1 MNAGSAIDAALAHYA
16 AGRSQEALDGL
27 MAIPNVTRTPAGCNL
42 IAGLLT
48 DLNRAGD
55 ALPYL
60 KAGLALAPADPAL
73 LTAAGKALAA
83 LNRWTEA
90 EPAYDKALAAGAT
103 ADRLRDRG
111 WARVKLGRLPAAI
124 ADFDAALALDP
135 GDTDSLTCRGMAR
148 LLMGDY
154 AAGLPD
160 YEARYRRRH
169 MPVRMPDQFDCPVW
183 PGGDPAGKTIL
194 AHAEQGLGDA
204 IQFSR
209 MARVLA
215 DRGAN
220 VVLGT
225 PARLLRLFAP
235 LAGDGVAVRDTSLP
249 GETFDYTVPLMSLPH
264 RLGVTPSTIPWPGP
278 YLRAEPERVAVWRD
292 RLGDDGRK
300 IIGVVWQ
307 GNPSGSIDVGRSL
320 PLALLEPIAK
330 LRGVRL
336 IALQK
341 GHGIDQIADLPAA
354 MRVET
359 LGDDF
364 DTGGD
369 AFLDTAAVMS
379 LCHQIVTTDTA
390 PAHLAGALG
399 LPAIVLLQH
408 VPDWRWGVEGAT
420 TPWYPTLKL
429 ARQPRPGDWQGAV
442 GRAVKLL
449 RAG

>member
-27 MAIPNVTRTPAGCNL
+27 LAIPNVTRAPAGCHL
-42 IAGLLT
+42 IASLLT
-48 DLNRAGD
+48 DLNRPGD

-60 KAGLALAPADPAL
+60 KAGLALAPTDPAL
-73 LTAAGKALAA
+73 LTAAGKALSA
-83 LNRWTEA
+83 LNRWAEA

-135 GDTDSLTCRGMAR
+135 DDTDSLTCRGMAR

-169 MPVRMPDQFDCPVW
+169 MPVHMPDLFDCPVW

-204 IQFSR
+204 IQFAR

-215 DRGAN
+215 DRGAK

-235 LAGDGVAVRDTSLP
+235 LAGDGVVVRDTSLP
-249 GETFDYTVPLMSLPH
+249 GETFDFTVPLMSLPH
-264 RLGVTPSTIPWPGP
+264 RLGLTWGTIPWPGP
-278 YLRAEPERVAVWRD
+278 YLKAEPDRITRWRD

-300 IIGVVWQ
+300 IIGIVWQ
-307 GNPSGSIDVGRSL
+307 GNPAGSVDVGRSL
-320 PLALLEPIAK
+320 PLALLQPIAK

-341 GHGIDQIADLPAA
+341 GHGLDQTADLPAT

-369 AFLDTAAVMS
+369 AFLDTTAVMS
-379 LCHQIVTTDTA
+379 LCHSIVTTDTA

-408 VPDWRWGVEGAT
+408 VPDWRWCVEGTT

-429 ARQPRPGDWQGAV
+429 ARQPRAGDWEGAV
-442 GRAVKLL
+442 GRAVKLI